1 MNKVAF
7 ITPRD
12 AAPGFSLAGVA
23 QYVVDP
29 VELEGLLRELTIE
42 GDYGLIAIDER
53 LLDPELEEIIALRQE
68 AWSGVIMVLPPP
80 PRQAPAGA
88 GYGERMLQKAIGY
101 QVRLNV

>member
-23 QYVVDP
+23 QYVVGQP
-29 VELEGLLRELTIE
+29 ELEGVLKELTLE
-42 GDYGLIAIDER
+42 GDYGLITIDER
-53 LLDPELEEIIALRQE
+53 LLNEELEEIIALRQE
-68 AWSGVIMVLPPP
+68 AWAGVIIILPPP

-88 GYGERMLQKAIGY
+88 GYAERLLQKAIGY
-101 QVRLNV
+101 QVRLNA

>member
-12 AAPGFSLAGVA
+12 AAPGFFLAGVA

-29 VELEGLLRELTIE
+29 AELEGLLKELTVE
-42 GDYGLIAIDER
+42 EDFGLICIDER
-53 LLDPELEEIIALRQE
+53 LLNEELEEIVALRQE
-68 AWSGVIMVLPPP
+68 AWAGVIIILPPP
-80 PRQAPAGA
+80 PRLAPAGA
-88 GYGERMLQKAIGY
+88 NYAERLLQKAIGY